1 MKTLILAATLMLL
14 SITGS
19 NSFATT
25 QAQHVTSVAR
35 VTVRIRV
42 SQTIAGIET
51 ILPILS
57 YTATNMN
64 TGATA
69 TPDSLDPIYECDLAV
84 QEGDIIRLNTLN
96 SPLAK
101 FHTVTASDI
110 ANGYI
115 KVDILS

>member
-1 MKTLILAATLMLL
+1 MKTLIIATTLILL
-14 SITGS
+14 SFTCS
-19 NSFATT
+19 QSSASTQTEHATP
-25 QAQHVTSVAR
+25 AAR

-64 TGATA
+64 TGLIATA
-69 TPDSLDPIYECDLAV
+69 NAFDPIYECDLAV

-101 FHTVTASDI
+101 FHTVTADDI
-110 ANGYI
+110 TNGYI